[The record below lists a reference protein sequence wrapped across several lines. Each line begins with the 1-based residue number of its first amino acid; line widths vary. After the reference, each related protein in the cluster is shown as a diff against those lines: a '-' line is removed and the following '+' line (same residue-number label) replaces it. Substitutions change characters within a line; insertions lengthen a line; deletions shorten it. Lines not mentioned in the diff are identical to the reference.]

1 MEKSNKPKIY
11 HLLHSVISEKFKQIY
26 KHLHNTIILLH
37 ESFLKNKKKSYS
49 TVWLKKIEINFQLK
63 SIGELTKQGVEESV
77 FGIS

>member
-1 MEKSNKPKIY
+1 MEKSNKLKIY
-11 HLLHSVISEKFKQIY
+11 HLLHSVISEQFKQIY

-37 ESFLKNKKKSYS
+37 ESFLKNKKSYS
-49 TVWLKKIEINFQLK
+49 TVCLKKIEINFQLK